1 MNNLTFKTNKHDLFI
16 CAKLVLIKILYI
28 LSISYFLPDK
38 MLLWSF
44 DKDVTLINIFIEMI
58 PFFIVLVL
66 YLFILRKEKS

>member
-44 DKDVTLINIFIEMI
+44 DKDV
-58 PFFIVLVL
+58 
-66 YLFILRKEKS
+66 KS